1 MIKNWSRLVLALIV
15 LPILVAIVA
24 VLSTSSYLVVGVIFP
39 LVLLAFLL
47 NYTPKPVIKFTFEGD
62 QDVAYVGDEVN
73 FKAKARIEEG
83 FGLFFIRL
91 PAIDTFELDEEEET
105 NVHLVF
111 KGFRKIE
118 EREYKYKMKALRR
131 GLFQF
136 PPISYSYY
144 PPLSF
149 SRSEH
154 GEVPSNFAIKILP
167 KIQLLKRSQVSLRS
181 LHEIPRSS
189 RARLGPHSTDF
200 ISIRDYTV
208 GDPYKFI
215 NWKASSRATQDKLL
229 INDYEREGLRTFLFV
244 LDRGLSMRRG
254 TLEENPLEYGIAF
267 ILSYSRILLNQGMNV
282 GVWLEPAADIGGQ
295 SGTRTYYNCVVPSS
309 GTDHYQRIKEFL
321 IATESYSQISSDEN
335 TGLLQS
341 SSSKTKARSTLIQR
355 IVSESLPSVT
365 IVTNFE
371 KSNEYSV
378 YNYVK
383 WLQRTG
389 ASTITVVDIIP
400 YNIVSKYSFPTMSP
414 TMKSGSGTQVVTAT
428 NSLPYQNLSLLLKSV
443 LVSTKKKD
451 QYSILPKGVKVVAWD
466 PTSEPVGRAV
476 KMSLAVAGRG
486 FRRRGTTR

>member
-1 MIKNWSRLVLALIV
+1 MIRNWSRLVLALIV

-39 LVLLAFLL
+39 LVLVAFLL
-47 NYTPKPVIKFTFEGD
+47 NYNPKPLIKFTFEGEH
-62 QDVAYVGDEVN
+62 DVAYVGDDIS
-73 FKAKARIEEG
+73 FKAKVRIEEG

-91 PAIDTFELDEEEET
+91 PAVDTFELGEEET

-118 EREYKYKMKALRR
+118 EREYTYKMKALRR
-131 GLFQF
+131 GIFQF
-136 PPISYSYY
+136 PQISYSYY

-154 GEVPSNFAIKILP
+154 GEAPSNFEIKILP

-229 INDYEREGLRTFLFV
+229 INDYEREGLRTFLFI

-267 ILSYSRILLNQGMNV
+267 VLSYSKILLNQGMNV
-282 GVWLEPAADIGGQ
+282 GLWLEPADIGE
-295 SGTRTYYNCVVPSS
+295 SSVSANRRYDNCVIPSS

-321 IATESYSQISSDEN
+321 IATESYTQTTSSEN
-335 TGLLQS
+335 LNQYLS
-341 SSSKTKARSTLIQR
+341 SSRARARSTLLSR
-355 IVSESLPSVT
+355 IVSESLPSVI

-371 KSNEYSV
+371 KSNEYSI
-378 YNYVK
+378 YNYVR
-383 WLQRTG
+383 WLQRAG
-389 ASTITVVDIIP
+389 ASTVSVLDIIP
-400 YNIVSKYSFPTMSP
+400 YNIVSKYSFPSTITTS
-414 TMKSGSGTQVVTAT
+414 KSGAGTAVIT
-428 NSLPYQNLSLLLKSV
+428 NSSSAPSQNFGLFLKSV

-451 QYSILPKGVKVVAWD
+451 QYSILPKGVRVVSWD

-486 FRRRGTTR
+486 VRRRSR